1 MWGYKDNV
9 YETERA
15 NVSKSQKFDL
25 EYDIKCSCCTHR
37 PQKSLNAWIPRQ
49 CPSDSNLGEG
59 SKHEVP
65 SLISSTLLSSLNSL
79 SWTLHMVWADP
90 AHPLPNILNAVY
102 TVKQPYKIHIGV

>member
-49 CPSDSNLGEG
+49 CPSDSNY
-59 SKHEVP
+59 KHGKF
-65 SLISSTLLSSLNSL
+65 SAAAICHK
-79 SWTLHMVWADP
+79 SWG
-90 AHPLPNILNAVY
+90 
-102 TVKQPYKIHIGV
+102 GVQA